1 LVFPFSTDLQSFN
14 HRFSSAFKVLRRS
27 VGCGGVIPVLVP
39 LKSSK
44 IDLFWVIDW
53 SFEYVKKTSGFGD
66 PPFQE
71 TIELWKWGMPWDAL
85 GCPKPI
91 GIGME
96 P

>member
-1 LVFPFSTDLQSFN
+1 M
-14 HRFSSAFKVLRRS
+14 
-27 VGCGGVIPVLVP
+27 
-39 LKSSK
+39 
-44 IDLFWVIDW
+44 
-53 SFEYVKKTSGFGD
+53 KKTSGFGD

-85 GCPKPI
+85 ACPNPI